1 MTRPVAETLERGVQ
15 LYHSDDHK
23 HRCSKPGSFPKPT
36 NTTAILRFHL
46 NQRHRSRA

>member
-23 HRCSKPGSFPKPT
+23 HRCSKTGKLPKAHKHNCDPAFP
-36 NTTAILRFHL
+36 I
-46 NQRHRSRA
+46 